1 LGASL
6 DKVSNETPILDY
18 ELEQQIWIGKSIEEL
33 IIAARR
39 LPSPPK
45 ERTAQSISLCVNQAS
60 DGVMNRFA
68 RLIGKRKNTV
78 WGWQHGQT
86 QIPIDDLLRI
96 CNRVGISLVDF
107 LYADA
112 FVLDD
117 IDLIQ
122 TPTAVSGVKA
132 IGRSPRHLDPKATK
146 DALLTILDQQTPIS
160 MKEVATRIDLNKRLL
175 YKRFPDLCKAI
186 SMRHKEHRRKE
197 QQRAHMVMADKVNKT
212 RTGLHNIGL
221 YLSRRRIAAAMR
233 AKNGHHF
240 IRGEKTRIEN
250 LTLAA

>member
-1 LGASL
+1 LGAS
-6 DKVSNETPILDY
+6 VNEISNDTPILDR
-18 ELEQQIWIGKSIEEL
+18 ELERQIWVAKNLEEL
-33 IIAARR
+33 IIVARR
-39 LPSPPK
+39 LPSPRK
-45 ERTAQSISLCVNQAS
+45 ERTAQSVSLCVNQAC

-146 DALLTILDQQTPIS
+146 AVLLKILKQQTPLP

-175 YKRFPDLCKAI
+175 YKRFPGLCKAI
-186 SMRHKEHRRKE
+186 STRHKEHRRKE
-197 QQRAHMVMADKVNKT
+197 RQRAHMVITDKINKT
-212 RTGLHNIGL
+212 RMSLHNIGL
-221 YLSRRRIAAAMR
+221 YPSRRRVVAAMKSR
-233 AKNGHHF
+233 DGNHF
-240 IRGEKTRIEN
+240 MRRSKIKN